1 MLGDRGRAH
10 EALRRTMF
18 LGDPA
23 PFPVAPWLIAAA
35 LELPVLLCIGIY
47 RGGNHY
53 DLVFEPLA
61 ERVTLPRES
70 RHAALDACIGAYA
83 ARLEH
88 YVREAPYNWFNFYDF
103 WQGQPHDDAT
113 AAPAGP
119 LQHAG

>member
-1 MLGDRGRAH
+1 
-10 EALRRTMF
+10 MF
-18 LGDPA
+18 LGSPA

-35 LELPVLLCIGIY
+35 LELPVLLCLGIY

-61 ERVTLPRES
+61 ERVTLPREN
-70 RHAALDACIGAYA
+70 RQAALDSYIGTYA